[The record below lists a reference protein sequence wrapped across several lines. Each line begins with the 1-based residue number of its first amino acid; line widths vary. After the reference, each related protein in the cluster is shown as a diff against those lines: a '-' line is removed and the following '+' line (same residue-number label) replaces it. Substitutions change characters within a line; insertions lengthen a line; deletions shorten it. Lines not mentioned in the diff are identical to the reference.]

1 MAPESGDNFIK
12 RPLLLT
18 CQALVTKFLIYI
30 HTSLNFLK
38 RKSMSKNKKHQ
49 HENEDLPEELD
60 EALGTEVENES
71 AAEVDTGA
79 DETDLDLLKAENA
92 KLREDYLR
100 AFAEAENT
108 KKRCAQ
114 EIEKNNKY
122 AISSFAKSLLS
133 VADNL
138 HRAIE
143 AVNKEDSQDNCEAL
157 RKGVE
162 LTESELM
169 KVFEK
174 FGITKMEVM
183 DKVFDPNYHQVIQE
197 IEDKTKP
204 AGTVVAELQTGY
216 MINGRI
222 LREAMVVVT
231 K

>member
-1 MAPESGDNFIK
+1 
-12 RPLLLT
+12 
-18 CQALVTKFLIYI
+18 
-30 HTSLNFLK
+30 
-38 RKSMSKNKKHQ
+38 MSKNKKHQ

-71 AAEVDTGA
+71 AAEVDTEA